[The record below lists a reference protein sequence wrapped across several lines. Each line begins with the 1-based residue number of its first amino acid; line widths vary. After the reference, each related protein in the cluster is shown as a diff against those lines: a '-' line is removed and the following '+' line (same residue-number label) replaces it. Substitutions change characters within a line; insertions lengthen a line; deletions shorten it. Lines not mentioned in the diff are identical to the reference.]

1 MHQQR
6 PAPLHRWPQQQPQ
19 QQPQKQPQQ
28 QHPQQQLWVLLLRL
42 RLLLSPALG
51 LAHVLRCLR
60 LQLLTW
66 GPC

>member
-1 MHQQR
+1 MLQMLLR
-6 PAPLHRWPQQQPQ
+6 VLLLSLLL
-19 QQPQKQPQQ
+19 
-28 QHPQQQLWVLLLRL
+28 LWVLLLRL